1 MTKYEDLGNGYA
13 RVLSNPF
20 AGLIRSRK
28 FWLMVLDVVVSGSTY
43 FIGKYAG
50 AEGQDM
56 LFIIGLLQPVFVTV
70 IASVTV
76 EDNAERKMQGVMYEA
91 DKYAEESVS
100 FRKAAD
106 AKKAQDDQVYS

>member
-1 MTKYEDLGNGYA
+1 M
-13 RVLSNPF
+13 NPF
-20 AGLIRSRK
+20 AGLIKSRK

-50 AEGQDM
+50 ADGQDM

-76 EDNAERKMQGVMYEA
+76 EDNAQRKLDGTIVQAKEWR
-91 DKYAEESVS
+91 AEDASI
-100 FRKAAD
+100 

>member
-1 MTKYEDLGNGYA
+1 M
-13 RVLSNPF
+13 NPF
-20 AGLIRSRK
+20 AGLIKSRK

-50 AEGQDM
+50 ADGQDM

-76 EDNAERKMQGVMYEA
+76 EDNAQRKLDGTIVQAKEWR
-91 DKYAEESVS
+91 AEDESI
-100 FRKAAD
+100 

>member
-1 MTKYEDLGNGYA
+1 M
-13 RVLSNPF
+13 NPF

-28 FWLMVLDVVVSGSTY
+28 FWLMALDVLVSGATY

-56 LFIIGLLQPVFVTV
+56 LFVIGLLQPVFVTV

-76 EDNAERKMQGVMYEA
+76 EDNAERKLIASKYES
-91 DKYAEESVS
+91 DQYGQY
-100 FRKAAD
+100 FQ
-106 AKKAQDDQVYS
+106 KKAQDEQEID